1 MTQFG
6 EVKPPSCEQKMQL
19 YIYMYIYMFLLE
31 LMVHMVHTPV
41 WLIIAA
47 IKLAWLGSMGIEHF
61 YLGGNVWAFG
71 RPFFVGWCWLMLS
84 QYIVHKFILIFTRSM
99 MLKWLDMIDFW
110 HTYLRMN
117 PQYRMGCWMLLVLF
131 SQRFFSESRFRL
143 ICRQFLSPLQATPM
157 MLSKLYV
164 SIFDQEAWMVRRD
177 CRPGFR
183 TCFESIYNLVNVYN
197 YGTSPC
203 Y

>member
-1 MTQFG
+1 MLLLFLFG
-6 EVKPPSCEQKMQL
+6 WKR
-19 YIYMYIYMFLLE
+19 
-31 LMVHMVHTPV
+31 
-41 WLIIAA
+41 
-47 IKLAWLGSMGIEHF
+47 LG
-61 YLGGNVWAFG
+61 LWASIF
-71 RPFFVGWCWLMLS
+71 CWLMLS

-117 PQYRMGCWMLLVLF
+117 PHYRMGCWMLLVSF

-177 CRPGFR
+177 WRPGFR
-183 TCFESIYNLVNVYN
+183 TCFESIYNLVNVYITMEHHHAIN
-197 YGTSPC
+197 G
-203 Y
+203 